1 MDSIRNKN
9 KNKSRDRGKK
19 MTVKEIETILG
30 VVMETIVYMDENPDK
45 RLRYLENNRHRALVL
60 GEGSGFPVM
69 EIEHA
74 FLMARSRVESDG
86 VQW

>member
-1 MDSIRNKN
+1 
-9 KNKSRDRGKK
+9 
-19 MTVKEIETILG
+19 MTAKEIRTILD
-30 VVMETIVYMDENPDK
+30 VVMETIAYMDEDSKK
-45 RLRYLENNRHRALVL
+45 RLQYLENNRNRALVL

-74 FLMARSRVESDG
+74 FLMARSRVESDS